1 MCKEKP
7 SIHAQEAEYDKAN
20 AGIARVFLA
29 DPLKYAG
36 IRAQW
41 ARLFMER
48 YRAKRERTR
57 TTLFEMEMGWEEV
70 A

>member
-1 MCKEKP
+1 ML
-7 SIHAQEAEYDKAN
+7 AQEAEYDKAN
-20 AGIARVFLA
+20 AEVARVFLA

-36 IRAQW
+36 IRVQW
-41 ARLFMER
+41 AKLFMER

-57 TTLFEMEMGWEEV
+57 TTLFEMEIGWEEV

>member
-1 MCKEKP
+1 MPKEKP
-7 SIHAQEAEYDKAN
+7 SLVAQEAEYDRQN
-20 AGIARVFLA
+20 AEIARQFLA

-36 IRAQW
+36 IRLEW

-57 TTLFEMEMGWEEV
+57 TTLFEMEMEEV